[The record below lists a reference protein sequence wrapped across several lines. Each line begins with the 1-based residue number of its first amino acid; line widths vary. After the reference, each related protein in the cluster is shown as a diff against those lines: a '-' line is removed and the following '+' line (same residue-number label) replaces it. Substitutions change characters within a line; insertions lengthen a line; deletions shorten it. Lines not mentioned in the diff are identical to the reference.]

1 MHAYIFMLF
10 VPLINCRI
18 ALSNDKYQMIKSP
31 ATGGKL
37 GERATFYL
45 GKSEK
50 GVYFALLYWVDCGRC
65 PQFRVWFLKEEEEE
79 ENDHIHME
87 WVLKT
92 NISLPPQLANRR
104 PLLHSGFDDD
114 DEWRV
119 IRDYNNKEE
128 VAPAAARGDDE
139 FASDDGWDFDNADIV
154 LDEAK
159 DNKITEANGHYPVD
173 FLGFHPYKE
182 IVFFCVPSGTISY
195 NLSTSKFQR
204 LGERISIPVG
214 MSTCF
219 PYTPCWIRGLFE
231 NC

>member
-1 MHAYIFMLF
+1 MM
-10 VPLINCRI
+10 
-18 ALSNDKYQMIKSP
+18 KSP
-31 ATGGKL
+31 ATCCKPGG
-37 GERATFYL
+37 GTDATFYL

-50 GVYFALLYWVDCGRC
+50 GVHSALLYWVDCGRC

-79 ENDHIHME
+79 EENDHIHME

-92 NISLPPQLANRR
+92 NISLPPLLANRR
-104 PLLHSGFDDD
+104 PLLHSGFAD
-114 DEWRV
+114 DELRV

-128 VAPAAARGDDE
+128 VPPVAAHGDDE
-139 FASDDGWDFDNADIV
+139 FADDDDEWDFDNADIV

-159 DNKITEANGHYPVD
+159 DNKLTEADGHYPVD

-195 NLSTSKFQR
+195 NLNTSKFQQ
-204 LGERISIPVG
+204 LGGRINIPVAG
-214 MSTCF
+214 MSSCF

-231 NC
+231 NS

>member
-1 MHAYIFMLF
+1 MM
-10 VPLINCRI
+10 
-18 ALSNDKYQMIKSP
+18 KSP
-31 ATGGKL
+31 ATGDKL
-37 GERATFYL
+37 GEGATFYL

-50 GVYFALLYWVDCGRC
+50 GVYSALLYWVDCGRC

-92 NISLPPQLANRR
+92 NISLPPLLANRR
-104 PLLHSGFDDD
+104 PPLHSGFAD

-128 VAPAAARGDDE
+128 VPPAAAHGDDE
-139 FASDDGWDFDNADIV
+139 FAAADDEWDFDNADTV

-159 DNKITEANGHYPVD
+159 DNKLTEADGHYPVD

-182 IVFFCVPSGTISY
+182 IVFFSLKSGTISY
-195 NLSTSKFQR
+195 NLNTSKVQQ
-204 LGERISIPVG
+204 LGGHIHIPVG
-214 MSTCF
+214 IRTCF
-219 PYTPCWIRGLFE
+219 PYTPCLLTLGELFE
-231 NC
+231 NS

>member
-1 MHAYIFMLF
+1 M
-10 VPLINCRI
+10 
-18 ALSNDKYQMIKSP
+18 SNDKYQMMKSP
-31 ATGGKL
+31 ATGDKL
-37 GERATFYL
+37 GEGATFYL

-50 GVYFALLYWVDCGRC
+50 GVYSALLYWVDCGRC

-92 NISLPPQLANRR
+92 NISLPPLLANRR
-104 PLLHSGFDDD
+104 PLLHSGFAD
-114 DEWRV
+114 DELRV

-128 VAPAAARGDDE
+128 VPPAAAHGDDE
-139 FASDDGWDFDNADIV
+139 FAAAADDWDFDNADTV

-159 DNKITEANGHYPVD
+159 DNKLTEADGHYPVD

-195 NLSTSKFQR
+195 NLNTSKFQQ
-204 LGERISIPVG
+204 LGGRIHIPVG
-214 MSTCF
+214 MRTCF

-231 NC
+231 NS